1 MKNIYEQKIW
11 QQKKKRLTLAEC
23 VCNFSNIGIKKAAV
37 LPEPEKNVQ

>member
-1 MKNIYEQKIW
+1 MNKKFDS
-11 QQKKKRLTLAEC
+11 KKKRLTLAEC

>member
-11 QQKKKRLTLAEC
+11 QQKKRLTLEEC

-37 LPEPEKNVQ
+37 LPEPEKNVK